1 MNDDDDLP
9 LYEVILS
16 PTAEDALMEIGS
28 RANLRAID
36 NVLQA
41 LATTPLMGRAYDPL
55 YEAATPEK
63 PILVAYAGHYGI
75 YYDIDELGP
84 KVNVAYIE
92 DQRTDPTRRFD
103 A

>member
-1 MNDDDDLP
+1 MSDDDLP

-16 PTAEDALMEIGS
+16 PTSEIALMAIGS
-28 RANLRAID
+28 RADLRAVD

-41 LATTPLMGRAYDPL
+41 LATTPTMGRTYDPL

-63 PILVAYAGHYGI
+63 PVMVVYAGHYGI
-75 YYDIDELGP
+75 YYDIDESGL